1 MTSAYPY
8 RSFIAPDPLDW
19 WRGGCE
25 WLRCSAR
32 LQELWVER
40 LGGAAARRANR
51 ATRLAALLA
60 HARARSR
67 FYADHW
73 RDVPVGA
80 PLQAYP
86 PVARAE
92 LMSRFDDWVTDPA
105 IRLEQVRAFVDDP
118 TRIGEAFLGRY
129 ALWTSSGTSGVPG
142 IYVQDEEALAVYGAL
157 LSTQAYFAPASDPRT
172 LADGPARLALV
183 AATGGH
189 FAGLVWWQRLCR
201 MYPMLAAQAR
211 VFSILE
217 PLGSI
222 RDALAEW
229 KPTSIASYPTVLAQ
243 LAGEQRAGRMKLE
256 PRTLLAGG
264 EVLCDG
270 DRKAIEEAFGCPL
283 VEDYGAS
290 ECMNIAHGCDD
301 RRLHVHD
308 GWVVL
313 EPVDERMRSV
323 PPGEPSYTV
332 LITNLANRV
341 QPLVRYDL
349 GDSVTI
355 STERCPC
362 DDDRPTVRVRGRA
375 DDVLEF
381 DAKQGEFVRVLP
393 LAIETVLEEHAGLE
407 RFQLTQTA
415 RDELSLRI
423 PPGDA
428 DERRR
433 AFDRAQAALIRFLEQ
448 QGAHPVRMQL
458 DGDAPQVEHSSGKL
472 RRIRAK
478 RPDAPRP
485 SGPGDTG
492 G

>member
-1 MTSAYPY
+1 MTSAYPH

-40 LGGAAARRANR
+40 LGGAAARRGNR
-51 ATRLAALLA
+51 DARLAALLA
-60 HARARSR
+60 HARAHSR
-67 FYADHW
+67 FYAGHW
-73 RDVPVGA
+73 RGVAADA
-80 PLQAYP
+80 PLDAHP
-86 PVARAE
+86 PVARRE
-92 LMSRFDDWVTDPA
+92 LMARFDDWVTDPA
-105 IRLEQVRAFVDDP
+105 IRLEEVRAFVEDP

-129 ALWTSSGTSGVPG
+129 AVWTSSGTSGVPG
-142 IYVQDEEALAVYGAL
+142 IYVQDEDALAVYGAL
-157 LSTQAYFAPASDPRT
+157 LSTQAHFAPGSDPRA

-217 PLGSI
+217 PLESI

-243 LAGEQRAGRMKLE
+243 LAAEQRAGRLKLE
-256 PRTLLAGG
+256 PRALLAGG
-264 EVLCDG
+264 EMLYEA
-270 DRKAIEEAFGCPL
+270 DRKAIEAAFGCPL

-290 ECMNIAHGCDD
+290 ECMNIAHGCRDH
-301 RRLHVHD
+301 RLHMND

-313 EPVDERMRSV
+313 EPVDERMRGV

-332 LITNLANRV
+332 LLTNLANRV

-355 STERCPC
+355 AAECCPC
-362 DDDRPTVRVRGRA
+362 GDERPTLHVRGRA

-407 RFQLTQTA
+407 RFQLTQIA

-423 PPGDA
+423 PSGEA
-428 DERRR
+428 QERRR
-433 AFDRAQAALIRFLEQ
+433 AFGRAQAALIRFLER
-448 QGAHPVRMQL
+448 QGAHPVRVRL
-458 DGDAPQVEHSSGKL
+458 DDDAPQVERGSGKL
-472 RRIRAK
+472 RRIRAR
-478 RPDAPRP
+478 RPDAE
-485 SGPGDTG
+485 GTG
-492 G
+492 AAAT